1 MTRRPR
7 ATFALVNTVQLMF
20 NSWCIW
26 ELRLIGKK
34 KGEKKGKI
42 NKEQNRP
49 CYHAPSV
56 LD

>member
-1 MTRRPR
+1 MGIEI
-7 ATFALVNTVQLMF
+7 N
-20 NSWCIW
+20 W
-26 ELRLIGKK
+26 EE

-42 NKEQNRP
+42 NKEQNKP